1 MIHALVPGMLWFLP
15 LALLPVVF
23 HLFLRLR
30 RQARII
36 PSLMFFLAADP
47 HLHARRKLREWLVLA
62 LRCLALAAL
71 IMALSRPQWRGVG
84 GSGGD
89 VTVVLVLD
97 NSASMATVDRE
108 GRSRLQRAVAAAQAI
123 AEDESVRRAGLALTV
138 PDPAVVLPAGLSEDR
153 AVWRSALDAVR
164 STHASGRPDA
174 ALARAADWLS
184 HDLTGL
190 AEIHVFTDAQAAEW
204 GGAREALV
212 LPSSVRLLVHRIGD
226 DQEAAGDVALEGIE
240 RPRRIPVAGR
250 PYPLVVLLRNF
261 AARPRDVTLCLAVG
275 SGETVRRS
283 LQLPA
288 GARLR
293 VPVSLRAEGGR
304 DFQARAWLE
313 GDAASAAAE
322 GWLTAPVTSDTPVW
336 MVGRAEEFG
345 LLGEA
350 LSPGGD
356 AALSGVLAQSVVLGR
371 LRDVVA
377 VDPAVVAISGA
388 VELAPERSQALR
400 DYVERGGTLLLAPG
414 ALDRRITLPTWC
426 GVTAAPGALRPT
438 GMTLA
443 PQVPDA
449 ELWEDLRS
457 PEGTVAMT
465 PLRALNWLRLEA
477 SAGRSLLLAEDG
489 STALVEVPLG
499 AGKVVASG
507 IAWSPAWSDLPRRGA
522 FLAMVQ
528 TLALTGQERAPV
540 LRAGDEVGWRALIGE
555 GSDGEAGLR
564 VEGVAGAALRVAG
577 AAAKVPP
584 PVRAGVYRL
593 VSGGDTRAFSVL
605 GEAAEADAT
614 LLKRSETPWPARSA
628 EEVRVYRSAAETA
641 TAVRR
646 GRRGRSLFAGFAVL
660 AMLAALAESVLAQRA
675 LPPTARGTSR
685 KAAEGEAHE

>member
-1 MIHALVPGMLWFLP
+1 MIHALAPGILWFLP
-15 LALLPVVF
+15 LAAAPVLF

-30 RQARII
+30 RQARTI

-71 IMALSRPQWRGVG
+71 IAALSRPQWRGAG
-84 GSGGD
+84 GGGGD
-89 VTVVLVLD
+89 VALVLVLD
-97 NSASMATVDRE
+97 NSASMATVDGE

-123 AEDESVRRAGLALTV
+123 VEEESVRRTGVVLTV
-138 PDPAVVLPAGLSEDR
+138 PDPAVVLPEGLAEDR

-164 STHASGRPDA
+164 STQASGRPDA
-174 ALARAADWLS
+174 ALAKAADWLS
-184 HDLTGL
+184 RELTGL
-190 AEIHVFTDAQAAEW
+190 AEIHVFTDAQAGEW
-204 GGAREALV
+204 GGAREALAM
-212 LPSSVRLLVHRIGD
+212 PSSVRLLVHRIGD
-226 DQEAAGDVALEGIE
+226 DQEAAGDVALEGLE

-275 SGETVRRS
+275 SGEPVRRS
-283 LQLPA
+283 LQAPA

-304 DFQARAWLE
+304 DFQVRAWLE
-313 GDAASAAAE
+313 GDAASAAGE
-322 GWLTAPVTSDTPVW
+322 DWLTTPVTSGTPVW
-336 MVGRAEEFG
+336 MVGRTEEFG

-356 AALSGVLAQSVVLGR
+356 AALSGVLAQSVALGR
-371 LRDVVA
+371 LRDA
-377 VDPAVVAISGA
+377 AAEAPAVVAISGA
-388 VELAPERSQALR
+388 VELAPELSQALR

-414 ALDRRITLPTWC
+414 ALDRRITLPAWC
-426 GVTAAPGALRPT
+426 GVTALPGAVRPE
-438 GMTLA
+438 GMALV
-443 PQVPDA
+443 PQAPDA
-449 ELWEDLRS
+449 DLWEDLRS
-457 PEGTVAMT
+457 PEGAVTLT
-465 PLRALNWLRLEA
+465 PLRALTWLRLEA
-477 SAGRSLLLAEDG
+477 GAGRSLLLAEDG
-489 STALVEVPLG
+489 GAALVEVPLG
-499 AGKVVASG
+499 EGKVVASG
-507 IAWSPAWSDLPRRGA
+507 VAWSPAWSDLPRRGA

-540 LRAGDEVGWRALIGE
+540 LRAGDEAGWRALIGE
-555 GSDGEAGLR
+555 GADAGAGLR
-564 VEGVAGAALRVAG
+564 VEGVAGAALRAEG

-593 VSGGDTRAFSVL
+593 VSGGSTRAFSVL

-628 EEVRVYRSAAETA
+628 EEVRVYRSAAETVA
-641 TAVRR
+641 TVRR

-660 AMLAALAESVLAQRA
+660 ALLAALAESVLAQRA
-675 LPPTARGTSR
+675 LPTTARGTS
-685 KAAEGEAHE
+685 KPAAEGDGHE